1 MTIIPWKLIAKA
13 FRWNAR
19 FDIIAGRPTLV
30 VCHSRHASSF
40 AGADAWKQAVLLS
53 IRAPGTSLSQKRPP
67 R

>member
-1 MTIIPWKLIAKA
+1 MMVIPWRLIAKA
-13 FRWNAR
+13 FRWNAS

-30 VCHSRHASSF
+30 VCHSRHSSSF

-53 IRAPGTSLSQKRPP
+53 IRAPGTSFSRKGSP